1 MAFDPAIAIAAIS
14 FIVEVMYNE
23 ANLRGQE
30 GRSAQSTEAAGLY
43 QLLRDRFNITK
54 DQLSQFAEK
63 LDIKLNQLTDSTR
76 GSARLSTASK
86 NLRSYLAEYPQL
98 KERVNKMVNKLSEG
112 LKAIGELESNTQ
124 ADITRRQGFSK
135 SKFVKDVSPIVNEIN
150 TSLTDFNNNK
160 SSNNNNVEGIQD
172 PSLIDTNLEQDYD
185 KHHFNNKNPDD
196 YVYGHYESDFSPG
209 NETI

>member
-1 MAFDPAIAIAAIS
+1 MDPAIGIAAIS
-14 FIVEVMYNE
+14 FILEVIYNE
-23 ANLRGQE
+23 ANIRGQE
-30 GRSAQSTEAAGLY
+30 SRQAQSTEAAGLY

-112 LKAIGELESNTQ
+112 LKSIGELESNTQ

-135 SKFVKDVSPIVNEIN
+135 SKFVKDVSPVVNEIN
-150 TSLTDFNNNK
+150 TSLTEFNSGNK
-160 SSNNNNVEGIQD
+160 PNNNNATNGIQD

-185 KHHFNNKNPDD
+185 KHHFNGNNPDD
-196 YVYGHYESDFSPG
+196 YVYGHYESDFAPG